1 MYERKLIPIDELGLK
16 VIGISLHL
24 AAVVQK
30 RLCLNNVWLGFLLF
44 CFNTDC
50 WPRRIMVMEYLQ
62 RHFETL
68 SYVLICDR
76 I

>member
-30 RLCLNNVWLGFLLF
+30 RLCLNTVHPPSCLVLRDSHVRMVWLKSVGLA
-44 CFNTDC
+44 
-50 WPRRIMVMEYLQ
+50 V
-62 RHFETL
+62 
-68 SYVLICDR
+68 
-76 I
+76 